1 MRMGRAI
8 LIVDDDPA
16 LRAILAEQLSLGDE
30 FAVTEADSIAEAN
43 QSLTEG
49 EALFDALIVAVSLPD
64 GDGRD
69 FCAALRRQG
78 VKVPILILTA
88 SDAELEIVRGL
99 NSGAN
104 DCIAKPFRMGELL
117 ARLRAQ
123 LRQFDN
129 SADATVT
136 IGGYLFRPSAKALED
151 VVRGKRI
158 RLTEKETAMLKFLY
172 RANGEPVAR
181 GVLLGEV
188 WGYNAAATT
197 HTLETHIYR
206 LRQKIEADPAN
217 ATLLLTEGG
226 GYRLNPNG

>member
-8 LIVDDDPA
+8 LIVDSDPA

-30 FAVTEADSIAEAN
+30 FAVTEAGCIAVAH
-43 QSLTEG
+43 QMLTEG
-49 EALFDALIVAVSLPD
+49 EALFDALIIAVGLPD

-78 VKVPILILTA
+78 IKVPILILTA
-88 SDAELEIVRGL
+88 SDAELDIVRGL
-99 NSGAN
+99 NSGAS

-129 SADATVT
+129 SADASVT
-136 IGGYLFRPSAKALED
+136 IGAYVFRPSAKALED
-151 VVRGKRI
+151 VARGKRI

-172 RANGEPVAR
+172 RANGEAVAR
-181 GVLLGEV
+181 TVLLGEV

-206 LRQKIEADPAN
+206 LRQKIEADPSN